1 MGGLVG
7 MNGHSLDIASL
18 LDTRKGGY
26 TLAIA
31 LAFFYPILRLALDRW
46 VFGVSLRTVTA
57 HASALIVIF
66 ELMGNRMSFFMSFC

>member
-1 MGGLVG
+1 
-7 MNGHSLDIASL
+7 MNGHSLDIVSL

-57 HASALIVIF
+57 RASA
-66 ELMGNRMSFFMSFC
+66 